1 MKAVTVRPTCIYVV
15 MNNVST
21 QVILNYLIE
30 LVTYVLPNIGIT
42 VYVDQTYTN
51 KKLPKEI

>member
-1 MKAVTVRPTCIYVV
+1 MTVRPTCIYVV

>member
-1 MKAVTVRPTCIYVV
+1 MV

-42 VYVDQTYTN
+42 VYVDQAYTN